1 MIVKRVRGS
10 GGPIY
15 FQEENDFQ
23 RNYVANWNLP
33 KKTSINAYYIL
44 ILLHLE
50 SSFVYFCFQDA

>member
-15 FQEENDFQ
+15 FQEEDDFQ

-33 KKTSINAYYIL
+33 KKQVLMHTIS
-44 ILLHLE
+44 
-50 SSFVYFCFQDA
+50 